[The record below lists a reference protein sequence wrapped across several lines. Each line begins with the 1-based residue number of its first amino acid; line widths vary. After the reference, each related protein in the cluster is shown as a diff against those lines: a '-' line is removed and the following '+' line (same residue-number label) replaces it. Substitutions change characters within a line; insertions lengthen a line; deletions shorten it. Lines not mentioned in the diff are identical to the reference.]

1 MIKQIIFRRITS
13 LTDDLLIINFCEKIN
28 IIIGPKGGGKSTL
41 FDLLASITNGYISK
55 NVTAALKEFNLEFVK
70 AIKFNNETI
79 NANQL
84 GKKTEKEKILDFS
97 ERDDVIFQDDP
108 IKKNINNREDINKE
122 KIQFILN
129 LIDQSTTIHQLIEKI
144 EVFYNGMEMMMQM
157 NQQNKIN
164 WTNSFQ
170 IKTIED
176 KIGLINKLNYDPI
189 DINQK
194 ISNEQRNLRKII
206 DNSTTQINELKKF
219 QQLNF
224 NNVITDDKF
233 NNKINN
239 DLEILIKNHQ
249 ILLLTLKTREF
260 YIEKTAKMIKIFQN
274 SYKKVIDEIKK
285 NDFNIQGL
293 KTYEQESKD
302 YFKKMALTIVN
313 QEKLFEELIN
323 QDVVLNFDNEVVDNN
338 SLLAYKIAPKVN
350 LNQEQITEILKI
362 VLPTPGSSI
371 SDISK
376 WLSNLIKKGGVKD
389 FDVKRITKSISKN
402 LLEHVQ
408 VLAEGKDYDTMSL
421 GQKSIYG
428 IKYKFNRSIDRIL
441 FLDQP
446 EDNLDNFTITQE
458 MLNLL
463 LNKEQQTFI
472 VTHNANIGILT
483 NPGKVIVADL
493 NNGEEQ
499 YFEAVISNDIHIE
512 SPSAHYLEGG
522 VHSLESRY
530 KKIKGER

>member
-1 MIKQIIFRRITS
+1 MIKQIIFRRTTS
-13 LTDDLLIINFCEKIN
+13 LSDELLTINFSDKIN

-55 NVTAALKEFNLEFVK
+55 NVISALKEFNLEFLR

-79 NANQL
+79 NVTQL
-84 GKKTEKEKILDFS
+84 GKKTEKEKITDFS

-122 KIQFILN
+122 KTQFILN
-129 LIDQSTTIHQLIEKI
+129 LIDQSTTVEKLIEKI
-144 EVFYNGMEMMMQM
+144 RVFYNGMEMMMQM
-157 NQQNKIN
+157 NQQSKIN

-170 IKTIED
+170 IKTISD

-194 ISNEQRNLRKII
+194 ISNDQRNLIKII
-206 DNSTTQINELKKF
+206 DNSSAQINQLKKF
-219 QQLNF
+219 QQFNF
-224 NNVITDDKF
+224 NNVIIDHTF
-233 NNKINN
+233 NEQLNK
-239 DLEILIKNHQ
+239 DLETLIENHEK
-249 ILLLTLKTREF
+249 LLLRLRSREL
-260 YIEKTAKMIKIFQN
+260 YVKKISKMITIFQS

-293 KTYEQESKD
+293 KTYEKESQD
-302 YFKKMALTIVN
+302 YFKKMASTIVN

-323 QDVVLNFDNEVVDNN
+323 QDVVLNFDNEIVDNN
-338 SLLAYKIAPKVN
+338 SLLSYKIAPKVN
-350 LNQEQITEILKI
+350 LNQEQIIEIFKI

-389 FDVKRITKSISKN
+389 FDVKRISKSISKN

-408 VLAEGKDYDTMSL
+408 VLAEGKDYNTMSL

-428 IKYKFNRSIDRIL
+428 IKYKFNRSIDKIL

-446 EDNLDNFTITQE
+446 EDNLDNFTISQE

-499 YFEAVISNDIHIE
+499 YYEAIIAKDANNE
-512 SPSAHYLEGG
+512 SASAHYLEGG
-522 VHSLESRY
+522 VQSLEARY